1 LQQAR
6 AFLLTARIP
15 LRSQFVQQ
23 TAVSSPAASVETCSA
38 YFTTTGYPA
47 RMRRLPRLAFVAITL
62 LSVSAPALAAAT
74 IEAIRVEGLDDELMV
89 ENIHVALS
97 LNDVIGQRLGESRLE
112 YLLTEATA
120 QTREALEPF
129 GYYSPEI
136 SVDAPRTEG
145 AEDER
150 VTVTI
155 RVALGEPVRVRRSS
169 LDIEGQGNQ
178 DRYLQ
183 EDLAE
188 FRPQPGDVFDHTTY
202 EAAKL
207 RIVRRLAERG
217 YFDAD
222 FTRRRVEVTRAER
235 AADIDL
241 GWVSGIRY
249 DMGPT
254 TFHQQQFDPGL
265 LDKLVYWE
273 EGSYFHQGKLDR
285 LRESLVGLDYF
296 SSIDIQ
302 ANPDEAIE
310 GRVPVDVR
318 LALAKRNIYT
328 AGLSYGSES
337 GAGIRLGLDRR
348 YLNSRG
354 HKLST
359 QLDYAQKRKTLLTQ
373 YRIPAFLWLDGWYT
387 VALQASDEQ
396 TDYIDLRHLE
406 LIGSRSG
413 QISQDWTAV
422 ASIHALRE
430 RWRYL
435 ETEDGNG
442 DPEAFYRYAT
452 YTYPSFK
459 LDYLNAPIGSNRP
472 DRFAASLL
480 TRGGVESAGSDSN
493 FLQAHLRARWS
504 RNFGSNSAL
513 FLRGEYGHSF
523 TDDLVSMPPTLRFFA
538 GGDRSIRGYA
548 WREVGPRIGKY
559 ALGARNV
566 FTASSEYEYYPG
578 GGLFGGA
585 VFVDTGSAF
594 DSGTPD
600 LSTGVGIGFRWRSPV
615 GPVRIDIAHGLNDPD
630 SQFQIYLNI
639 GADL

>member
-1 LQQAR
+1 
-6 AFLLTARIP
+6 
-15 LRSQFVQQ
+15 
-23 TAVSSPAASVETCSA
+23 
-38 YFTTTGYPA
+38 
-47 RMRRLPRLAFVAITL
+47 MRRLPRLGTAAIIL
-62 LSVSAPALAAAT
+62 LSASGPAFAAAT
-74 IEAIRVEGLDDELMV
+74 IEKVQIQGLDDERMV
-89 ENIHVALS
+89 ENVNAALS
-97 LNDVIGQRLGESRLE
+97 LNDVIGRRLGESRLE
-112 YLLTEATA
+112 YLLNETVA

-136 SVDAPRTEG
+136 DVDVPR
-145 AEDER
+145 DEATDNER
-150 VTVTI
+150 LTVTI
-155 RVALGEPVRVRRSS
+155 RVDKGEPVRVRNAS
-169 LDIEGQGNQ
+169 LAIDGEGGE

-183 EDLAE
+183 EDLEA
-188 FRPQPGDVFDHTTY
+188 FRPQPGEVFDHTTY

-207 RIVRRLAERG
+207 TIVRRLAERG

-222 FTRRRVEVTRAER
+222 FTHRRVEVSRAEH

-254 TFHQQQFDPGL
+254 TFHQEQFNPGL

-302 ANPDEAIE
+302 ADPDEAID
-310 GRVPVDVR
+310 GRVPIDVN
-318 LALAKRNIYT
+318 LELAKRSIYT

-413 QISQDWTAV
+413 QISQNWTAV
-422 ASIHALRE
+422 AAIHALRE

-442 DPEAFYRYAT
+442 EPEAFYRYAT
-452 YTYPSFK
+452 FTYPSFQ
-459 LDYLNAPIGSNRP
+459 LDYLNAPLGSNRP

-480 TRGGVESAGSDSN
+480 LRGGVEGVGSDAN
-493 FLQAHLRARWS
+493 FLQLHGRARWS
-504 RNFGSNSAL
+504 REFGTNSAL
-513 FLRGEYGHSF
+513 IFRGEYGHTF
-523 TDDLVSMPPTLRFFA
+523 TSELVGMPPSLRFFA

-548 WREVGPRIGKY
+548 WREVGPRIGRY
-559 ALGARNV
+559 ALGAKNV
-566 FTASSEYEYYPG
+566 LTASAEYEYYPG
-578 GGLFGGA
+578 GGPWGGA

-594 DSGTPD
+594 DDSTPD
-600 LSTGVGIGFRWRSPV
+600 LSTGIGFGLRWRSPV
-615 GPVRIDIAHGLNDPD
+615 GPVRIDIAHGLDDPD
-630 SQFQIYLNI
+630 SQFQLYLNI
-639 GADL
+639 GVDL